1 MYPLPDSLSQEEF
14 GTDYVDYAEAYS
26 DYVDAHSVESG
37 HESKSSKH
45 EDSGES
51 GVVTKAPKHAD
62 YELDYEY
69 KEDISSKGL
78 DPEVANI

>member
-14 GTDYVDYAEAYS
+14 GTDYG
-26 DYVDAHSVESG
+26 YVDAYSESEYSESESG

-51 GVVTKAPKHAD
+51 GDVTKAPKHAD

-69 KEDISSKGL
+69 KEEVAKGL
-78 DPEVANI
+78 DPEVAKI